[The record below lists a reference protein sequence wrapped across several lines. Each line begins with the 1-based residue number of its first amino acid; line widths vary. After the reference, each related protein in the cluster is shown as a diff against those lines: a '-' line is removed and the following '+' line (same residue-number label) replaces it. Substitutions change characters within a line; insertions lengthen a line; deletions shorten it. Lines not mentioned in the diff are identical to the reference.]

1 MSSVKR
7 FTAAA
12 IAVAALTAGSTS
24 AQIRGISLP
33 PSGDNQKAEVI
44 QYIGPVKV
52 SIEYSSP
59 DVHGPQGEDR
69 RGKIWGGLVPYGL
82 TDLGFGPCK
91 ECPWR
96 AGSNENTV
104 FSVSHDVKIE
114 GKPLAAG
121 SYGLHM
127 IAGKDEWVVIFSND
141 STSWGSYT
149 YNPAEDALRVTVKPK
164 QSEYNEWLTYE
175 FIDRDPSQA
184 IVALKWEDLAV
195 PFTISVDNVNDLYL
209 AQIRQ
214 ELRSYPGFSAQN
226 WRAAARFC
234 LDNKINIAEA
244 LTWAETAVNGL
255 RGGQGEE
262 SFNAYMTLADAQEAN
277 GKTADADA
285 SRKKALSHPSAS
297 VIDIHM
303 YARGLQQAGKNK
315 EAVVIFE
322 MNAKRNPGKWPVE
335 LGLARGYSS
344 VGDFN
349 KAIDHARLAIKQAP
363 DDASRTNAEIV
374 LKQVE
379 EMAAKKK

>member
-1 MSSVKR
+1 MNSIR
-7 FTAAA
+7 RITAAA
-12 IAVAALTAGSTS
+12 IAVAALTAGSAG

-52 SIEYSSP
+52 SVAYSSP
-59 DVHGPQGEDR
+59 DVTGPQGEDR
-69 RGKIWGGLVPYGL
+69 KGKIWGGLVPYGL

-96 AGSNENTV
+96 AGANENTI

-114 GKPLAAG
+114 GKPLPAG

-127 IAGKDEWVVIFSND
+127 IPGKDEFVVIFSKD

-149 YNPAEDALRVTVKPK
+149 YTPSEDALRVTVKPVK
-164 QSEYNEWLTYE
+164 SEYNEWLTFE
-175 FIDRDPSQA
+175 FTDRDPDHAELS
-184 IVALKWEDLAV
+184 LKWEELAV
-195 PFTISVDNVNDLYL
+195 PFNVTVDNVNDLYL

-214 ELRSYPGFSAQN
+214 ELRSYPGFTAEN

-234 LDNKINIAEA
+234 LDRKINLAEA
-244 LTWAETAVNGL
+244 LAWAETAVTGV

-262 SFNAYMTLADAQEAN
+262 SFNTLMTLADAQEAN
-277 GKTADADA
+277 GKTADAEA
-285 SRKKALSHPSAS
+285 TRKKALAHPSAS

-303 YARGLQQAGKNK
+303 YARTLQLAGKNK
-315 EAVVIFE
+315 EALAIFE

-344 VGDFN
+344 TGDMK
-349 KAIDHARLAIKQAP
+349 KAIEHAKKAVDTAPNPANKQ
-363 DDASRTNAEIV
+363 NAEMV
-374 LKQVE
+374 LKQIE
-379 EMAAKKK
+379 EMAKKK